1 MTQPRGLLLR
11 TFKAVAWS
19 FFGVRQ
25 ASEYEKDVSQLNP
38 LHVIVAGIV
47 AAGLF
52 VLGLVLLVTWV
63 VGSGVAG

>member
-1 MTQPRGLLLR
+1 VTQPRGSLLR

-52 VLGLVLLVTWV
+52 VLGLVFLVKWV